1 MTEQNRESLKKFLAE
16 EAEKQNRLKQP
27 KEQVRQELEN
37 RARQA
42 VEKYQQELEELTPLA
57 KEKIGNI
64 VQPWFNGLVQ
74 DGTYDQ
80 LLEWLRSHD
89 GRDISVSDS
98 ILYYWPD
105 KAFQGFEYSER
116 LKEKPFEGNAS
127 FIVGRYEDYQQGIEK
142 HQAGVDEVWSARF
155 NIGGGVFHGKSH
167 KGLYISQWPILGGG
181 LGFAVNRSLN
191 LRIPVDIENITA
203 GIPLIH
209 PEVWIGFADQVENGT
224 ALQVLQESLIPKPIR
239 VLDVDSDV
247 DMAEHAEFERRSHT
261 RREEYLREKMARGK

>member
-89 GRDISVSDS
+89 GKDISVSDS

-105 KAFQGFEYSER
+105 KAFRGFEYSER
-116 LKEKPFEGNAS
+116 LKEKPFEGDAS
-127 FIVGRYEDYQQGIEK
+127 FIVKRYEDCQQGIEK
-142 HQAGVDEVWSARF
+142 HQAGVDEVWSAKF
-155 NIGGGVFHGKSH
+155 KIGGGVFNGKSH
-167 KGLYISQWPILGGG
+167 TGLYISQWPVVGGSMA
-181 LGFAVNRSLN
+181 FAIDRALS
-191 LRIPVDIENITA
+191 LRIPVNIGNVATS
-203 GIPLIH
+203 IPSIH
-209 PEVWIGFADQVENGT
+209 PEVWIGFADQIENGT
-224 ALQVLQESLIPKPIR
+224 ALQLLQESLIPKLIR
-239 VLDVDSDV
+239 IVDVDS
-247 DMAEHAEFERRSHT
+247 AEHAELERRSHA
-261 RREEYLREKMARGK
+261 RREEYLKARRARGE